1 MNLHRLGRA
10 AAFVAGSIVG
20 GLALAFVIVFL
31 RPQLLQRPTAG
42 ARDTAP
48 EARAAQD
55 NNIRSAAPAPAAPAA
70 LPLRSPAIA
79 PARRQRWSPSPTPRP

>member
-31 RPQLLQRPTAG
+31 RPQLLQRPMAGPTAQ
-42 ARDTAP
+42 P
-48 EARAAQD
+48 P
-55 NNIRSAAPAPAAPAA
+55 SAAVAPGTRPDNVAAEDSHATN
-70 LPLRSPAIA
+70 LRA
-79 PARRQRWSPSPTPRP
+79 